1 MIKTGDRPPVDEWVN
16 NIWPDSAKEA
26 IKEHIQNYSE
36 VVKFRTSAGNP
47 SIRTPIGENCQIII
61 NYNSE
66 RGCFV
71 VWNAAIQSAI
81 HKGKS
86 IQPSLGKKIREDIFH
101 SIKPDSI
108 IPEYQEI
115 GRGGSGKVELVLIVG
130 IDAFPDFCEHYRE
143 RIRPDMREIP
153 EGKICLYADAG
164 GEIQELRRR

>member
-61 NYNSE
+61 NYNNE

-86 IQPSLGKKIREDIFH
+86 IQPSLEKRIREDIFH
-101 SIKPDSI
+101 SVKQNSI
-108 IPEYQEI
+108 IPVYQEI
-115 GRGGSGKVELVLIVG
+115 ERGGSGKVELVLIVG
-130 IDAFPDFCEHYRE
+130 TDAFPDFCKNYKEM
-143 RIRPDMREIP
+143 IKPDVSKIP
-153 EGKICLYADAG
+153 AGKICLYADAG
-164 GEIQELRRR
+164 DEIQYIERA